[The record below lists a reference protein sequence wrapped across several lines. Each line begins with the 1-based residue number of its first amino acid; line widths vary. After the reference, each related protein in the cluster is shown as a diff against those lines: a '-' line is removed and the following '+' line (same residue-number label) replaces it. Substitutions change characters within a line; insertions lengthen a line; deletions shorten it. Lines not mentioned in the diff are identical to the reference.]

1 MRRWTAFQGEPKPTP
16 NPATTEDPT
25 NSSLRCGK
33 WLLRSTKIRRSRGDK
48 PSEGKPPGSQPLKR
62 KRSSPSPTSSA
73 NSCTGENNVQL
84 PTPMSSSTHPWH
96 NEDEAVSSDDDELLD
111 LEFLDLMEEEK
122 IKMPQRTC
130 ELTGQVYTNFL
141 LERHPQTIKDVLR
154 VDAYT
159 FRGLVAELVAR
170 GQLQWDHKRVCLE
183 ESLAIFL
190 YICGHSQR
198 HRVAADRFQ
207 RSTSTISDHFKW
219 MRRALCNLAPHIIQP
234 PNLDVTPPEI
244 LNDGRY
250 YPWFQ
255 DCVGA
260 IDGTHIEAWVPRHR
274 QVAYRGRKSTI
285 TQNVM
290 AACSFDMKF
299 TFVLPG
305 WEGSAHDGRVFQSA
319 VTTPGYN
326 FPHPPLNKYYL
337 VDAGY
342 TNMPGYL
349 APYRGRRY
357 HRDEFNGH
365 NTEFHTPMELFNY
378 KHSSLRNVIERCF
391 GVLKA
396 RFPILKH
403 MPSYNEARQPGIVTA
418 CCVIH
423 NWIIMNRGRD
433 DFFDDFEDDGQW
445 EGGENEEGNVA
456 NVGPVEP
463 FNMSPHNTQLMAQR
477 RTELAQ
483 WMWESYDD

>member
-326 FPHPPLNKYYL
+326 FPHPPLRMRGKKFYVVFVGRN
-337 VDAGY
+337 
-342 TNMPGYL
+342 PGIYDSW
-349 APYRGRRY
+349 AACS
-357 HRDEFNGH
+357 DQ
-365 NTEFHTPMELFNY
+365 
-378 KHSSLRNVIERCF
+378 VI
-391 GVLKA
+391 
-396 RFPILKH
+396 RFPGAVHNKFASWDEAYNAWLAYTGQVEQIVPPPVLPFLDDAAGSSSEYTPPGRVSFPLWLILA
-403 MPSYNEARQPGIVTA
+403 MTFCFIVVVAT
-418 CCVIH
+418 VI
-423 NWIIMNRGRD
+423 
-433 DFFDDFEDDGQW
+433 FYLF
-445 EGGENEEGNVA
+445 
-456 NVGPVEP
+456 
-463 FNMSPHNTQLMAQR
+463 
-477 RTELAQ
+477 
-483 WMWESYDD
+483 